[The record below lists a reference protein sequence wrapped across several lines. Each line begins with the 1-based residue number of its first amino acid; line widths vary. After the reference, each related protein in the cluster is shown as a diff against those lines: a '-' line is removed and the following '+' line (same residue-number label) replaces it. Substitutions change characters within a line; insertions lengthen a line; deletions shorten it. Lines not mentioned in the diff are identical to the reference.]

1 MTALKT
7 AAAVALGMFATLSA
21 AAVAQSGAGLAPAAP
36 RGATATLVLDSE
48 DQLAVLYWIEKS
60 EVAAL
65 REGVIESMELREG
78 DPAVKGQPI
87 GKLHQEVAELTVAK
101 NELMA
106 KNTAAIEKGQA
117 ARDVAIQVVARNKLL
132 NERKPGMV
140 SQEDVAKAEGEY
152 KVALAQIKEAQEQV
166 AINKA
171 ELDLAKQM
179 LKEHTIVAPF
189 NGVVIKRM
197 KHPGESVRANEAVVE
212 IGNLSRLRA
221 DFFVPLEYASRVKEG
236 QIVEI
241 QPRLAG
247 GRVDQPLERKTF
259 RGKISFVNPEIQ
271 AIAETAVLIRAE
283 FENPNY
289 ELRPGFKAVATIY
302 LTDDVASRVPPPST
316 R

>member
-1 MTALKT
+1 MTPLKT
-7 AAAVALGMFATLSA
+7 AAAVALGMVATLSA
-21 AAVAQSGAGLAPAAP
+21 AAIAQSGGRQAPVVP

-65 REGVIESMELREG
+65 REGVIEKMELREG
-78 DPAVKGQPI
+78 DPVAKGGLI

-106 KNTAAIEKGQA
+106 NNTAAIEKGQA
-117 ARDVAIQVVARNKLL
+117 ARDVALTVVARNKRL

-140 SQEDVAKAEGEY
+140 SQEDVAKAEGEL
-152 KVALAQIKEAQEQV
+152 KVAVAQIKEAEEQV

-171 ELDLAKQM
+171 ELNLAKQM

-189 NGVVIKRM
+189 DGVVIKRM

-212 IGNLSRLRA
+212 IGNLKRLRA
-221 DFFVPLEYASRVKEG
+221 DFFVPLDYAARVKAG
-236 QIVEI
+236 QVVEI
-241 QPRLAG
+241 QPRLVGARG
-247 GRVDQPLERKTF
+247 EQPLERKTF
-259 RGKISFVNPEIQ
+259 RGKITFVNPEIQ

-283 FENPNY
+283 FENPNF

-302 LTDDVASRVPPPST
+302 LTDDVASRAPEPSP